1 MIVERVRERI
11 DLCDP
16 VAAHR
21 MPTVA
26 QRAVDQLDVV
36 LSAGQ
41 NDQRHRRLRL
51 GHALSESLWKAG
63 SLTPGLTVEGTRVTN
78 AVERAS
84 ADQGFA

>member
-21 MPTVA
+21 MPTIA

-41 NDQRHRRLRL
+41 NDQRHRCLRL
-51 GHALSESLWKAG
+51 GHALSESLWKAEQF
-63 SLTPGLTVEGTRVTN
+63 STRPPGRRDASHKRG
-78 AVERAS
+78 RAFS
-84 ADQGFA
+84 ADQGFT